1 MEEERKYEI
10 LNRHYLRCATKYVE
24 KFTTLRLLDF
34 EPAGSIWLDLFYKA
48 FEKINSYEATPNF
61 TKQCGAGLRENIMW
75 VLDHLTILRDETCY
89 LIPVKQHGY
98 LANVEIDSMANTL
111 NEFWEPG
118 LNITIANKASKKLI
132 HIFEAEYEYQLY
144 IVDM

>member
-1 MEEERKYEI
+1 MDEERKDEI
-10 LNRHYLRCATKYVE
+10 LNRYYLRCAAKYVE
-24 KFTTLRLLDF
+24 KFSTLRLLDF
-34 EPAGSIWLDLFYKA
+34 ESSGSIWLELFYKA

-61 TKQCGAGLRENIMW
+61 TKQCGAGSCENIIW

-98 LANVEIDSMANTL
+98 LANVEIDSMVNTL

-118 LNITIANKASKKLI
+118 LNITIANKALKKLI